1 MAERERLRQRARE
14 LRSQMRGLKFMMQG
28 SVLMRQMKC
37 GKPSCKCNRG
47 HPHEVWCV
55 TYKEKGKSKTVY
67 IHKTRQGE
75 ALWWSRNHKKYKALL
90 KELTKVSL
98 EILRTPK
105 S

>member
-1 MAERERLRQRARE
+1 MGKRQDLLARAKE
-14 LRSQMRGLKFMMQG
+14 LRSHMRGLQLMLQG
-28 SVLMRQMKC
+28 SVLMRWMKC
-37 GKPSCKCNRG
+37 GKPNCKCNKG

-67 IHKTRQGE
+67 IHKSRQGE

-90 KELTKVSL
+90 KELSKVAF